1 MATPAFD
8 LYAHLAFRSKFFEPY
23 LSSFVGEIILISL
36 VLYILVPL
44 SRFIFHLFQS
54 SGPFSSSKVA
64 DYTGLLRVSQLPH
77 LFPTIPWVGHLIGLQ
92 RDSARY
98 VNRLIASTAAPIFT
112 INIPFKRIIIANPS
126 LDRQLS
132 RHVSDTGLA
141 QILAYVGPR
150 VFSLGQ
156 KTVQIILN
164 ADPRPLH
171 KVEFG
176 GLENLRAL
184 SNRSGVF
191 LWDEMDKM
199 SGVNELDLAH
209 WMFGLTV
216 SATASAVWGEKN
228 PWRMDREFSEE
239 FM

>member
-8 LYAHLAFRSKFFEPY
+8 LYAHLALRSKLFEPV
-23 LSSFVGEIILISL
+23 LSSFVGEIILL
-36 VLYILVPL
+36 ALALYILVPL
-44 SRFIFHLFQS
+44 ARFILHLFQS
-54 SGPFSSSKVA
+54 SSSSSSSKA
-64 DYTGLLRVSQLPH
+64 SGFTGLLRVSQLPH
-77 LFPTIPWVGHLIGLQ
+77 VFPTIPWVGHLIGLQ

-98 VNRLIASTAAPIFT
+98 VNRLIASTTSPIFT
-112 INIPFKRIIIANPS
+112 INIPFKRIIITNPS

-132 RHVSDTGLA
+132 RHVNDTGLA

-176 GLENLRAL
+176 GVENLKAL
-184 SNRSGVF
+184 SDRSGVF
-191 LWDEMDKM
+191 LWDEMQKM
-199 SGVNELDLAH
+199 SAVNELDLAH